1 MINAIRRV
9 STGDHPRPMRARWL
23 RGFFQNAKNSAGNSA
38 VLSRHL
44 HRVVSRAAKARNGW
58 RS

>member
-1 MINAIRRV
+1 VVNAIRRV
-9 STGDHPRPMRARWL
+9 CTGERPQPKRARWL
-23 RGFFQNAKNSAGNSA
+23 RGFFRSAGNSA

-44 HRVVSRAAKARNGW
+44 HRVVSQAAKARNGW